1 MRIPMLLMV
10 AELFVAAPVFA
21 QTAPPAN
28 LDGTYVGTRDGGSSA
43 TTCIVAARRP
53 VILVVNGGMIHSQPP
68 PPSKTA
74 PVDDSG
80 NFTLS
85 FDATS
90 SDHGPL
96 TYTYTGQ
103 IAGNTAKGSLDIWSP
118 QLGGTCHYTFS
129 AKRQAPKS

>member
-1 MRIPMLLMV
+1 M

-28 LDGTYVGTRDGGSSA
+28 LDGTYEGTRVGGS
-43 TTCIVAARRP
+43 AAAPCRYAGRP
-53 VILVVNGGMIHSQPP
+53 VILVVNGRVIHSQAPP
-68 PPSKTA
+68 PTSKTA

-85 FDATS
+85 FDAS
-90 SDHGPL
+90 SSTYGPL

-103 IAGNTAKGSLDIWSP
+103 IAGDTAKGSLDITSTS
-118 QLGGTCHYTFS
+118 LGTCHYTFS